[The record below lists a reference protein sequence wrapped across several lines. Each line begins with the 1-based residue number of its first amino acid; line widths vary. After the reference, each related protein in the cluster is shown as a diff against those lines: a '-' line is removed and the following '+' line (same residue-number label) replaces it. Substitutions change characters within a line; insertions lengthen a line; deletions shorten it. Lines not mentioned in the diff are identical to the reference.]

1 MRTDNATSSQGWR
14 YYLQEKVVV
23 IFFLGFSAGL
33 PFPLVYATLSAWL
46 EEAGV
51 ERSTISTFA
60 WLGFAYSLKFLWAPL
75 VDSTRLP
82 VLTRML
88 GRRRSWML
96 LAQLS
101 IGAALVV
108 MSGIDPAKNIEAFAL
123 IAFAVAFAS
132 ATQDIVIDAYRIES
146 AATDMQ
152 GILAAAYQYGYR
164 ISLLV
169 SMAGALYIADYAS
182 WSVTYFAMAGCM
194 GVGIV
199 TTLWCREPAETAV
212 RVYEGETLA
221 QKTASWFL
229 TSVAEPF
236 MDFVHRFGK
245 FALVLLVFVSFYRIS
260 DYVLGI
266 LANPFYLD
274 IGYTKSQVAT
284 VAKVYGAW
292 VTIVG
297 IGLGGWA
304 VLKFG
309 VARCVVTATILI
321 ASTNLF
327 FAAMVITGPE
337 LWMLAVTI
345 SADNIAQGFG
355 GTVLIAY
362 LSSLVNVSYTATQ
375 YALLSS
381 IMSLLPKFVAGYS
394 GEMQE
399 WLGWLGFF
407 LYAAALGIPAII
419 LAIYVSRR
427 HDKLVGEG
435 PVH

>member
-1 MRTDNATSSQGWR
+1 MAADTRSASPGWR
-14 YYLQEKVVV
+14 YYMQEKVLV

-33 PFPLVYATLSAWL
+33 PFPLVYSTLSAWL

-60 WLGFAYSLKFLWAPL
+60 WLGFAYSLKFLWAPI
-75 VDSTRLP
+75 VDSAKLP
-82 VLTRML
+82 VLTRVL

-96 LAQLS
+96 LAQFS
-101 IGAALVV
+101 IGVALVI
-108 MSGIDPAKNIEAFAL
+108 MSGVDPATNIQAFAL
-123 IAFAVAFAS
+123 IAFAVAFSS

-152 GILAAAYQYGYR
+152 GVLAAAYQYGYR

-169 SMAGALYIADYAS
+169 SMAGALYMAEYAS
-182 WSVTYFAMAGCM
+182 WSATYFAMAGCM
-194 GVGIV
+194 AVGII
-199 TTLWCREPAETAV
+199 TTLWCKEPVETV
-212 RVYEGETLA
+212 TRHYEGETFA
-221 QKTASWFL
+221 ARAGSWFVA
-229 TSVAEPF
+229 SVVEPLA
-236 MDFVHRFGK
+236 DFVRRFGK
-245 FALVLLVFVSFYRIS
+245 FAIVLLVFVSFYRIS

-274 IGYTKSQVAT
+274 IGYSKSQIAT

-292 VTIVG
+292 VTIAG
-297 IGLGGWA
+297 IGMGGWA

-327 FAAMVITGPE
+327 FAAMVITGPK

-362 LSSLVNVSYTATQ
+362 LSSLVNVSFTATQ

-394 GEMQE
+394 GEVQE
-399 WLGWLGFF
+399 SLGWLGFF

-419 LAIYVSRR
+419 LAVYVSRR
-427 HDKLVGEG
+427 HDRLVGEG